1 MKKMTPE
8 TTIVFADVET
18 TGIDGPDK
26 DPLLEVAIVI
36 TVGATLTPIAE
47 KSWLTLPEGMTVAE
61 ARAIAASKR
70 KRGDFDVEAMH
81 VESGLWDDLES
92 AETILT
98 YAEVDDAIDEF
109 LTAEVG
115 DADGLLL
122 GGNSQG
128 FDRGYFSAH
137 LPKFNARLSYRN
149 FDGTSVAY
157 FTSGLGAAIQ
167 SSRTG
172 VTGHRGI
179 ADLHLCINDVL
190 IQRDAIQLA
199 ATAVGLA
206 IEVSPDGCG
215 VFAPDAADDV
225 EWYAALV
232 RLSAVLDSFGYR
244 LHIDGERRA
253 TILGSDRYRL
263 QLLENF
269 GPGLNIRWRRTL

>member
-1 MKKMTPE
+1 M
-8 TTIVFADVET
+8 
-18 TGIDGPDK
+18 
-26 DPLLEVAIVI
+26 
-36 TVGATLTPIAE
+36 
-47 KSWLTLPEGMTVAE
+47 
-61 ARAIAASKR
+61 
-70 KRGDFDVEAMH
+70 
-81 VESGLWDDLES
+81 
-92 AETILT
+92 
-98 YAEVDDAIDEF
+98 
-109 LTAEVG
+109 
-115 DADGLLL
+115 
-122 GGNSQG
+122 
-128 FDRGYFSAH
+128 
-137 LPKFNARLSYRN
+137 
-149 FDGTSVAY
+149 AY

-206 IEVSPDGCG
+206 IEVSPDGCD

-269 GPGLNIRWRRTL
+269 GPGLNIRWRRTP